1 MTLTFD
7 ERRKNAISV
16 RDEAVSRLAQI
27 DTTRTLFIK
36 QIADMAEQLGL
47 TESDAKTFNDHL
59 TDMSADLFYDEER
72 ALEHTADN
80 ASDVASEMYA
90 DYSRNLWESRA

>member
-1 MTLTFD
+1 MTLPFD
-7 ERRKNAISV
+7 ARRRAAISV
-16 RDEAVSRLAQI
+16 RDEAVSRLEEI
-27 DTTRTLFIK
+27 DTARTLFIK

-47 TESDAKTFNDHL
+47 TDSDAKTFNDHL
-59 TDMSADLFYDEER
+59 TNMSADLFYDEER

-80 ASDVASEMYA
+80 ASDMASEMYA